1 MNKHWLYLAFNAL
14 LLASLLGCVKREFDE
29 PPVGG
34 EPVDVTPNISIADL
48 KALHITPGGFD
59 TIKNDL
65 IIGGV
70 VVMDDRSGNYYKSLV
85 IQDASGGIEVRFND
99 GFLYNQFP
107 IGRQIFIYCK
117 DLILTDYNNLVQ
129 LSGGVLEQ
137 GGSVSSVGL
146 TEVQVRQKI
155 VKGPMVGAPAP
166 RTVRI
171 NELNNSHISTLIRL
185 EGVQFIAADA
195 GKTYADPITKNSINR
210 TLMDCS
216 GNKLVLRTSGYA
228 DFAGETTPTGNGTIT
243 GVLSVFGTTLQ
254 IYIRDLSDVNMNGD
268 RCSGVGGQLMSIRD
282 LRALFTGTTTQAP
295 SDRKIR
301 GIVISDRIGNN
312 LNGRNAYV
320 QALDGS
326 AGILVRFTANH
337 SYNLGDEIEVDVSNQ
352 ELSQFNGLLQIN
364 NVPLDRS
371 AVVASGQTPVVRTT
385 TINQINAN
393 AEEWESTLVRIVG
406 ATISGAGTPLSGNKT
421 VSDATGS
428 IPMFTQSYATFA
440 SATTPTGP
448 VTLTAI
454 VSDFN
459 GRQLVLRNLN
469 DIQP

>member
-1 MNKHWLYLAFNAL
+1 MNKHWLYLAFTAL
-14 LLASLLGCVKREFDE
+14 LLASLLSCVKREFDE

-137 GGSVSSVGL
+137 GGTVSSAGL
-146 TEVQVRQKI
+146 TEAQVRRKI

-195 GKTYADPITKNSINR
+195 GRTYADPITKNSINR

-301 GIVISDRIGNN
+301 GVVISDRIGNN

-326 AGILVRFTANH
+326 SGILVRFTANH

-352 ELSQFNGLLQIN
+352 ELSQFNGLLQVN

-371 AVVASGQTPVVRTT
+371 AVVASGQIPVVRTT

-448 VTLTAI
+448 ITLTAI

>member
-371 AVVASGQTPVVRTT
+371 AVVASGQTPVARTT

>member
-1 MNKHWLYLAFNAL
+1 MNKHRFRAAWGAL
-14 LLASLLGCVKREFDE
+14 LAIGLLGCVKREFDE

-34 EPVDVTPNISIADL
+34 EPINVTPNISIAAL
-48 KALHITPGGFD
+48 KALHVTPGGFD
-59 TIKNDL
+59 TIKQDL

-85 IQDASGGIEVRFND
+85 IQDTSGGIEVRFND

-107 IGRQIFIYCK
+107 VGRQIFIFCK
-117 DLILTDYNNLVQ
+117 DLILTDYNNLTQ
-129 LSGGVLEQ
+129 LTGSVIEQ
-137 GGSVSSVGL
+137 GGATSNVGL
-146 TEVQVRQKI
+146 TEAQVRRKI
-155 VKGPMVGAPAP
+155 VKGPMVGAPTP
-166 RTVRI
+166 RTMRI

-195 GKTYADPITKNSINR
+195 GKTYADPITKNSLNR

-216 GNKLVLRTSGYA
+216 GNKLVLRSSGYA
-228 DFAGETTPTGNGTIT
+228 DFAGQLTPTGNGSIV

-254 IYIRDLSDVNMNGD
+254 MYIRDLNDVNMTGD

-282 LRALFTGTTTQAP
+282 LRSLFTGVTTQVP

-301 GIVISDRIGNN
+301 GVVISDRIANN
-312 LNGRNAYV
+312 TDGRNLFV

-326 AGILVRFTANH
+326 AGIVVRFTANH
-337 SYNLGDEIEVDVSNQ
+337 SYNLGDEVEIDISSQ
-352 ELSQFNGLLQIN
+352 ELSQFNGLLQVN
-364 NVPLDRS
+364 NVAVDRS
-371 AVVASGQTPVVRTT
+371 AVVASGLTPVVRTA
-385 TINQINAN
+385 TIAQLNAN
-393 AEEWESTLVRIVG
+393 GEQWESTLVRI
-406 ATISGAGTPLSGNKT
+406 AAASISGPGTPLSGTKT
-421 VSDATGS
+421 VTDATGNV
-428 IPMFTQSYATFA
+428 PMFTRTAATFA
-440 SATTPTGP
+440 NATTPSGA

-459 GRQLVLRNLN
+459 GRQIILRNLN

>member
-1 MNKHWLYLAFNAL
+1 MNKHWFRAAWVAL
-14 LLASLLGCVKREFDE
+14 LAIGLLGCVKREFDE

-34 EPVDVTPNISIADL
+34 EPINVTPNISIAAL
-48 KALHITPGGFD
+48 KALHVTPGGFD
-59 TIKNDL
+59 TIKQDL

-85 IQDASGGIEVRFND
+85 IQDTSGGIEVRFND

-107 IGRQIFIYCK
+107 VGRQIFIFCK
-117 DLILTDYNNLVQ
+117 DLILTDYNNLTQ
-129 LSGGVLEQ
+129 LTGSVIEQ
-137 GGSVSSVGL
+137 GGATSNVGL
-146 TEVQVRQKI
+146 TEAQVRRKI
-155 VKGPMVGAPAP
+155 VKGPMVGAPTP
-166 RTVRI
+166 RTMRI

-195 GKTYADPITKNSINR
+195 GKTYADPITKNSLNR

-216 GNKLVLRTSGYA
+216 GNKLVLRSSGYA
-228 DFAGETTPTGNGTIT
+228 DFAGQLTPTGNGSIV

-254 IYIRDLSDVNMNGD
+254 MYIRDLNDVNMTGD

-282 LRALFTGTTTQAP
+282 LRSLFTGSTTQVP

-301 GIVISDRIGNN
+301 GVVISDRIANN
-312 LNGRNAYV
+312 TDGRNLFV

-326 AGILVRFTANH
+326 AGIVVRFTANH
-337 SYNLGDEIEVDVSNQ
+337 SYNLGDEVEIDISSQ
-352 ELSQFNGLLQIN
+352 ELSQFNGLLQVN
-364 NVPLDRS
+364 NVAVDRS
-371 AVVASGQTPVVRTT
+371 AVVASGLTPVVRTA
-385 TINQINAN
+385 TIAQLNAN
-393 AEEWESTLVRIVG
+393 GEQWESTLVRI
-406 ATISGAGTPLSGNKT
+406 AAASISGPGTPLSGTKT
-421 VSDATGS
+421 VTDATGNV
-428 IPMFTQSYATFA
+428 PMFTRTAATFA
-440 SATTPTGP
+440 NATTPSGA

-459 GRQLVLRNLN
+459 GRQIILRNLN